1 MPKGKNNN
9 TNGGLNMQY
18 RKFGSL
24 DFEVSA
30 LGFGA
35 MRLPTK
41 AVETDGE
48 LRNIIDEAEAIKMI
62 RYAIDNG
69 VNYVD
74 TAYVYHDGFSEIVTG
89 KALKDGYR
97 EKVKLATK
105 SPTWLI
111 KKPEDFD
118 RLLDEQLEKLQTDH
132 IDFYLLHAL
141 SRDSW
146 NNVILKHDVIKRA
159 EAAKLAGK
167 IKYLGFS
174 FHDEGSAF
182 IEIIDGYD
190 KWDFCQ
196 IQYNYLDVENQAGQ
210 KGLKYA
216 ASKGIAVV
224 IMEPLLGGKLA
235 KPPKDIKDILS
246 ETGKIKSGADWALQ
260 WLWNQPEISV
270 VLSGM
275 STMQQVEENLVSA
288 DKSSVGTLDKTDLD
302 IIDRVVAKY
311 AQRAAI
317 PCTGCRYCMP
327 CPNNVDIPRNFGLY
341 NEAIIHEDIDS
352 AKFNYS
358 RFFDKEN
365 HASECVQ
372 CKACEENCP
381 QKIHI
386 SEWMPKVH
394 AMLG

>member
-1 MPKGKNNN
+1 
-9 TNGGLNMQY
+9 MQY
-18 RKFGSL
+18 RNFGSL
-24 DFEVSA
+24 DFKVSA

-35 MRLPTK
+35 MRLPTRE
-41 AVETDGE
+41 VETAGDKPQ
-48 LRNIIDEAEAIKMI
+48 NKIDEAEAIRMM
-62 RYAIDNG
+62 RYAIDKG
-69 VNYVD
+69 VNYID

-132 IDFYLLHAL
+132 IDFYLLHSL
-141 SRDSW
+141 SRNSW
-146 NNVILKHDVIKRA
+146 NNVILKFDIIKRA
-159 EAAKLAGK
+159 EAAKKAGK

-196 IQYNYLDVENQAGQ
+196 IQYNYLDIENQAGQ

-216 ASKGIAVV
+216 AEKGIAVV

-235 KPPKDIKDILS
+235 NPPKDIKAILD
-246 ETGKIKSGADWALQ
+246 ENGKNQSGADWALQ
-260 WLWNQPEISV
+260 WLWNQPEVSV

-275 STMQQVEENLVSA
+275 STMQQVEENIVSA
-288 DKSSVGTLDKTDLD
+288 GKSGVGTLDKTDLD
-302 IIDRVVAKY
+302 IVCRIIDRY

-317 PCTGCRYCMP
+317 PCTACAYCMP
-327 CPNNVDIPRNFGLY
+327 CPNNVNIPKNFALY
-341 NEAIIHEDIDS
+341 NESVIHEDLKGARFS
-352 AKFNYS
+352 YSNFFN
-358 RFFDKEN
+358 KEN

-372 CKACEENCP
+372 CRVCEENCP
-381 QKIHI
+381 QKIPI
-386 SEWMPKVH
+386 SEWMPRVH
-394 AMLG
+394 ATLG